1 MTTGG
6 VGIKNNPVGIKP
18 AGCVF
23 TIDTFAFYDESVF
36 YFPMIQPFRKC
47 ICLVLLLMVTVKVRA
62 YSYGEHK
69 EIGDQAF
76 ALFLKQYGFQPND
89 SLLRYYW
96 GLTGD
101 EKNGLFF
108 PELSGGDELR
118 VTYGMLNALSGD
130 HERDPLLLE
139 EQLRN
144 RNSVIRK
151 IAALHQRYLLMG
163 YAAAPDGKLTRVDL
177 RYALLAAV
185 NLSHFYEYRK
195 TFQQQLRH
203 FNKTF
208 IRDCQ
213 DPTAVPAA
221 FKKLGKT
228 NALTMYV
235 SLHTL
240 ALDLA
245 EQGGLLARNGN
256 GDGARKLLLYAL
268 LFNGFADH
276 FLEDAFAAGHLVVN
290 RSILA
295 TITNNKALHDFYSE
309 HGCTVVN
316 SLGER
321 WQAHGDGQF
330 NRTHHHWQNE
340 TTLGTIRYERY
351 TPEAHRIIEAVRLSL
366 NDVANAFY
374 TAYRSERFTP
384 FLQEIPDHPRMQPVF
399 FLERLAALRLVPLP
413 YGSDLSTLPQAASL
427 LTPENKRAIQPLQHR
442 NFIRNRVA
450 NSFIITTTGAFADHQ
465 LKGIGF
471 RFNAV
476 NFSRKFEYN
485 TSGTKKGMLDYWH
498 GYTISYDLLDIKPA
512 PESSVY
518 QRAQLLKAGIR
529 SNFDYWVSN
538 RKFIGL
544 YSYMEAGMQFSGGST
559 SFVFVPSAGIQF
571 ASLFNLNYYNMP
583 VWARVP
589 LQYLLPLKFRTGS
602 IIAPRNKPRFFS
614 SLDLDLFF

>member
-1 MTTGG
+1 MRQQ
-6 VGIKNNPVGIKP
+6 
-18 AGCVF
+18 
-23 TIDTFAFYDESVF
+23 Y
-36 YFPMIQPFRKC
+36 RKC
-47 ICLVLLLMVTVKVRA
+47 MYLAALLLIAVGARA

-76 ALFLKQYGFQPND
+76 ALFLKQYGFRQND
-89 SLLRYYW
+89 SLLYYYW
-96 GLTGD
+96 GITATDKTGC
-101 EKNGLFF
+101 FF
-108 PELSGGDELR
+108 PELSGDDALQ

-130 HERDPLLLE
+130 HESDPLLLE
-139 EQLRN
+139 EQLRS
-144 RNSVIRK
+144 RHSVIRK
-151 IAALHQRYLLMG
+151 IAALHQQYLAMG

-185 NLSHFYEYRK
+185 NLAHFYEYGK
-195 TFQQQLRH
+195 TFRQQFRH
-203 FNKTF
+203 FSKTF

-213 DPTAVPAA
+213 NPSAVPAA

-228 NALTMYV
+228 NTLNMYV
-235 SLHTL
+235 SLHIL
-240 ALDLA
+240 AMDLA
-245 EQGGLLARNGN
+245 EQGGRLARDGN
-256 GDGARKLLLYAL
+256 GEGARKLLLYAL

-316 SLGER
+316 SKGER
-321 WQAHGDGQF
+321 WHAYGDGQF
-330 NRTHHHWQNE
+330 NRHHHRWQHQA
-340 TTLGTIRYERY
+340 TLGALRYESY
-351 TPEAHRIIEAVRLSL
+351 TSEARRIIEAVRLSL

-374 TAYRSERFTP
+374 AAYHNETAIP
-384 FLQEIPDHPRMQPVF
+384 FLQTIPDDPEMQPAF
-399 FLERLAALRLVPLP
+399 FLEHLSALRLVPLP
-413 YGSDLSTLPQAASL
+413 FGSDLSVWIESASL
-427 LTPENKRAIQPLQHR
+427 LTPENRQAVQPLQHR

-465 LKGIGF
+465 LKGAGL
-471 RFNAV
+471 RFNAG

-485 TSGTKKGMLDYWH
+485 SGGTKKGMLDYWH
-498 GYTISYDLLDIKPA
+498 GYTVSYDLLDIKPV
-512 PESSVY
+512 PESSVF

-529 SNFDYWVSN
+529 SNVDYWVSN
-538 RKFIGL
+538 RKFVGL
-544 YSYMEAGMQFSGGST
+544 YSYMEAGLQFSAGST

-589 LQYLLPLKFRTGS
+589 LQYLLPLKFRAGS

>member
-1 MTTGG
+1 M
-6 VGIKNNPVGIKP
+6 
-18 AGCVF
+18 
-23 TIDTFAFYDESVF
+23 
-36 YFPMIQPFRKC
+36 MQQFRKC
-47 ICLVLLLMVTVKVRA
+47 ICLGALLFITVWAQA

-69 EIGDQAF
+69 AIGDQAF
-76 ALFLKQYGFQPND
+76 ILFLKQYGFQPDD

-96 GLTGD
+96 GVAAD
-101 EKNGLFF
+101 NKNGFFF
-108 PELSGGDELR
+108 PELSGGDALQ

-130 HERDPLLLE
+130 HESDPLLLE
-139 EQLRN
+139 EQLRSQH
-144 RNSVIRK
+144 SVIRK
-151 IAALHQRYLLMG
+151 IAALHQQYLSMG

-177 RYALLAAV
+177 HYALLAAV

-195 TFQQQLRH
+195 TFQQQFRH
-203 FNKTF
+203 FSKTF

-213 DPTAVPAA
+213 DPAAVPAA

-235 SLHTL
+235 SLHIL
-240 ALDLA
+240 AMDLA
-245 EQGGLLARNGN
+245 EQGGRLAREGN
-256 GDGARKLLLYAL
+256 GDGAQKILLYAL

-290 RSILA
+290 RSVLA

-309 HGCTVVN
+309 HGCMVVN
-316 SLGER
+316 SRGER
-321 WQAHGDGQF
+321 WQAYGDGQF
-330 NRTHHHWQNE
+330 NRNHHHWQNQS
-340 TTLGTIRYERY
+340 TLGAIRYESY
-351 TPEAHRIIEAVRLSL
+351 TPEARRVIEAVRLSL
-366 NDVANAFY
+366 NDVASAFY
-374 TAYRSERFTP
+374 AAFHNETFQP
-384 FLQEIPDHPRMQPVF
+384 FLLAIPDEPGAQPAF
-399 FLERLAALRLVPLP
+399 FLEHLPALRLVPLP
-413 YGSDLSTLPQAASL
+413 FGSDLATLPEAASL

-465 LKGIGF
+465 LKGVGF

-485 TSGTKKGMLDYWH
+485 TSGTKKGMLDQWH
-498 GYTISYDLLDIKPA
+498 GYTVSYDLLDIKPV
-512 PESSVY
+512 PESSVF

-529 SNFDYWVSN
+529 SNADYWVSN

-544 YSYMEAGMQFSGGST
+544 YSYMEAGLKFSGGST

-571 ASLFNLNYYNMP
+571 ASLVNLNYYNMP
-583 VWARVP
+583 VWARLP

-602 IIAPRNKPRFFS
+602 IIAPHNKPRFFS